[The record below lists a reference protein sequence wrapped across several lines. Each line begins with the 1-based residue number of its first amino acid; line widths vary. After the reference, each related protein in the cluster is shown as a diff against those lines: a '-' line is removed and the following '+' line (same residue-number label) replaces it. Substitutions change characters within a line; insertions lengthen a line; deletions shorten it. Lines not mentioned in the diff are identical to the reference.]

1 MYLPQG
7 VSVFNSADTPTGAY
21 EFYANG
27 DKIVYSYN
35 SEGNLTSQTKNGESA
50 PYVTYEYNSDGDLT
64 QKTEMGK
71 RK

>member
-21 EFYANG
+21 ESYANG
-27 DKIVYSYN
+27 DKIAYSYN

-50 PYVTYEYNSDGDLT
+50 PYVTYKCL
-64 QKTEMGK
+64 QLVK
-71 RK
+71 RILYKQTGVLI